1 MSETKKLYV
10 VKLALKGR
18 LYDTVKI
25 QTEKLESIPSQHKIL
40 SYKLVQIKSNS

>member
-1 MSETKKLYV
+1 MDKKKKLYE

-25 QTEKLESIPSQHKIL
+25 QAEKLDSIPKQHKIL
-40 SYKLVQIKSNS
+40 AYKQVKR

>member
-1 MSETKKLYV
+1 MSDKKKLYE

-25 QTEKLESIPSQHKIL
+25 RVENLDNISKKHKIL
-40 SYKLVQIKSNS
+40 SYKRIEK

>member
-1 MSETKKLYV
+1 MSKKKTLYE

-25 QTEKLESIPSQHKIL
+25 QAEKLDSIPKQHKIL
-40 SYKLVQIKSNS
+40 TYKQIQK